1 MTTPRLSDLK
11 SRRLWGQ
18 FFGSSFSAIGLA
30 AVLLGLY
37 DVLFPSGVEQIAEVA
52 VVVLLIGAVLYGIFR
67 AWPRVVQASYRSPN
81 TMITIIPGDLLAE
94 DAHLVIGMTDTFDT
108 TPDVIAQSSLQ
119 AKFLNRH
126 LGGDTARFD
135 RGIERSLAAEGIVRT
150 GTVQKV
156 GKTIRYPLG
165 TVATLQEGH
174 RRFFCVA
181 YSGMNEANE
190 ARASVDGVVKSLSA
204 LWKAVCRHADGGS
217 VAMPVIGMGQSRLS
231 QALSPSDAI
240 KLQALSFWLA
250 SREERCCQELR
261 IVVLPKVYGTL
272 DRGSLQD
279 FLNGL
284 GK

>member
-11 SRRLWGQ
+11 SRRLWRQ
-18 FFGSSFSAIGLA
+18 FFGSAFSAIGLA

-37 DVLFPSGVEQIAEVA
+37 DVLFPGTVYKSGRPA
-52 VVVLLIGAVLYGIFR
+52 VVFILVGAALYGILR
-67 AWPRVVQASYRSPN
+67 AWPRVVRASYLSPI
-81 TMITIIPGDLLAE
+81 TTITILPGDLLTN

-108 TPDVIAQSSLQ
+108 TPGVIAESSLQ
-119 AKFLNRH
+119 AKFLDRL
-126 LGGDTARFD
+126 LGGDAARFD
-135 RGIERSLAAEGIVRT
+135 RGIEQSLTNEGVVKT
-150 GTVQKV
+150 GTVAKP
-156 GKTIRYPLG
+156 GKTNRYPLG
-165 TVATLQEGH
+165 TVATLEDGR

-181 YSGMNEANE
+181 YSEMNETNE
-190 ARASVDGVVKSLSA
+190 ARASVDGVVESLSA
-204 LWKAVCRHADGGS
+204 LWTAVCRHANGEP

-240 KLQALSFWLA
+240 RLQVLSFWLA
-250 SREERCCQELR
+250 SREERRCEELR
-261 IVVLPKVYGTL
+261 IVVLPDVYDAL

>member
-11 SRRLWGQ
+11 SRRLWRQ
-18 FFGSSFSAIGLA
+18 FFGSAFSAIGLA

-37 DVLFPSGVEQIAEVA
+37 DVLFPSTVDKIGKPA
-52 VVVLLIGAVLYGIFR
+52 VVVILVGAVLYGLLR
-67 AWPRVVQASYRSPN
+67 AWPRVVQVNYRSPN
-81 TMITIIPGDLLAE
+81 TTITIIPGDLLTD

-108 TPDVIAQSSLQ
+108 TPGVIAQSSLQ
-119 AKFLNRH
+119 AKFLDRL

-135 RGIERSLAAEGIVRT
+135 RGIEQSLAAEGVVKT

-156 GKTIRYPLG
+156 GKTNRYPLG
-165 TVATLQEGH
+165 TVATLEERR

-181 YSGMNEANE
+181 YSEMSETNE
-190 ARASVDGVVKSLSA
+190 ARASVDGVVESLSA
-204 LWKAVCRHADGGS
+204 LWKAVCRHANGES

-240 KLQALSFWLA
+240 RLQVLSFWLA
-250 SREERCCQELR
+250 SREERRCQELR
-261 IVVLPKVYGTL
+261 IVVLPEVYDTL